1 MIVFKNVSKSYK
13 NTTVLKDISFTIEDG
28 DLVCLIGESGCGKTT
43 TLKMINK
50 LIMPTSGEII
60 INKQNIKKINSIKL
74 RRKMGYVIQ
83 QTGLF
88 SHMTIKE
95 NIEIIAKIIKMP
107 EEKRKKRVKE
117 MMTMIGLDE
126 KLLERYPNE
135 LSGGQL
141 QRIGIARAF
150 MTGPKIILMDEP
162 FSALDPM
169 SRTAL
174 QDELLKLQRKFHKT
188 IVFVTHDMDE
198 AIKLADK
205 IAIMDQGKL
214 IQYDTPENILKHPA
228 NDFVENFVG
237 KKRIWNS
244 PELIKVKDIMI
255 TRPITCKEEDSKFY
269 CINKMRMSK
278 VDSLMVIN
286 EEREL
291 LGILY
296 AESLSL
302 KNKKEKGIKSYI
314 ERDITTVKENDS
326 IVDLTKVVTD
336 TKSATIPVIDRN
348 NHLVGLITRSS
359 LITAL
364 SQQFIEED
372 EK

>member
-1 MIVFKNVSKSYK
+1 MIEFKGVSKSYK
-13 NTTVLKDISFTIEDG
+13 NVNVLKDISFKIEEG

-50 LIMPTSGEII
+50 LITPTTGEIT
-60 INKQNIKKINSIKL
+60 INKQNIKNINDIKL

-95 NIEIIAKIIKMP
+95 NIEIIAKIEKMS
-107 EEKRKKRVKE
+107 EEKRQKRVKE
-117 MMTMIGLDE
+117 MMEMVDLDE
-126 KLLERYPNE
+126 KLLDRYPSE

-150 MTGPKIILMDEP
+150 MTNPKIILMDEP

-174 QDELLKLQRKFHKT
+174 QDELLKIQRKFHKT

-214 IQYDTPENILKHPA
+214 VQYDTPENILKHPA
-228 NDFVENFVG
+228 NEFVKEFVG
-237 KKRIWNS
+237 HKRIWNS
-244 PELIKVKDIMI
+244 PEFIKVKDIMI

-269 CINKMRMSK
+269 CINKMRMNK
-278 VDSLMVIN
+278 VDSLMVVD
-286 EEREL
+286 EDKEL
-291 LGILY
+291 IGILY
-296 AESLSL
+296 AESLTL
-302 KNKKEKGIKSYI
+302 KKHKTKSIKDIIEK
-314 ERDITTVKENDS
+314 DIISVKENDT
-326 IVDLTKVVTD
+326 IVDLANIIKN
-336 TKSATIPVIDRN
+336 TKSATIPVVDRKS
-348 NHLVGLITRSS
+348 HLTGLITRSS
-359 LITAL
+359 LVTVL
-364 SQQFIEED
+364 SQQFVEED
-372 EK
+372 E

>member
-1 MIVFKNVSKSYK
+1 MIVFKDVSKSYK
-13 NTTVLKDISFTIEDG
+13 NVTVLKDISFTIKDG

-50 LIMPTSGEII
+50 LIAPTTGEII
-60 INKQNIKKINSIKL
+60 INKQNIKNINDIKL

-88 SHMTIKE
+88 SHMTIRE
-95 NIEIIAKIIKMP
+95 NIEIIAKIEKMP
-107 EEKRKKRVKE
+107 EDKREKRVKQ
-117 MMTMIGLDE
+117 MMDMVDLDE
-126 KLLERYPNE
+126 KLLDRYPNE

-150 MTGPKIILMDEP
+150 MTDPKIILMDEP

-205 IAIMDQGKL
+205 IAIMEKGEL
-214 IQYDTPENILKHPA
+214 IQYDTPEHILKHPA
-228 NDFVENFVG
+228 NDFVKQFVG
-237 KKRIWNS
+237 NKRIWNS
-244 PELIKVKDIMI
+244 PEFIKVKDIMI
-255 TRPITCKEEDSKFY
+255 TRPITCKEEDTKFY
-269 CINKMRMSK
+269 CINKMRMTK

-286 EEREL
+286 DEKEL

-296 AESLSL
+296 AESLTL
-302 KNKKEKGIKSYI
+302 KHHKGNGIKDVI
-314 ERDITTVKENDS
+314 ERDFVSVEENDS
-326 IVDLTKVVTD
+326 IVDLTKVVKS
-336 TKSATIPVIDRN
+336 TKSATIPVVDRKN
-348 NHLVGLITRSS
+348 RLTGLITRSS

-364 SQQFIEED
+364 SQQFVEED
-372 EK
+372 E

>member
-1 MIVFKNVSKSYK
+1 MIVFKDVSKSYK
-13 NTTVLKDISFTIEDG
+13 NLTVLKNISFTIDDG

-50 LIMPTSGEII
+50 LLTPTSGEIT
-60 INKQNIKKINSIKL
+60 INKQNIKAINDIEL

-88 SHMTIKE
+88 SHMTIRE
-95 NIEIIAKIIKMP
+95 NIEIIAKIEHMP
-107 EEKRKKRVKE
+107 EAKRQKRVKE
-117 MMTMIGLDE
+117 MMEMVDLDD
-126 KLLERYPNE
+126 KLLDRYPNE

-150 MTGPKIILMDEP
+150 MTDPKIILMDEP

-174 QDELLKLQRKFHKT
+174 QDELLKIQKKYHKT

-205 IAIMDQGKL
+205 IAIMDQGEL
-214 IQYDTPENILKHPA
+214 VQYDTPENILKHPA
-228 NDFVENFVG
+228 NEFVKNFVG
-237 KKRIWNS
+237 HKRIWNS
-244 PELIKVKDIMI
+244 PEYIKVKDIMI
-255 TRPITCKEEDSKFY
+255 TRPITCKEDDSKFY
-269 CINKMRMSK
+269 CINKMRMSR

-286 EEREL
+286 DERQL

-302 KNKKEKGIKSYI
+302 KNRKSKGIEDYI
-314 ERDITTVKENDS
+314 EKDFVSVKENDS
-326 IVDLTKVVTD
+326 IVDLAKIIKN
-336 TKSATIPVIDRN
+336 TKSATIPVVDNKKR
-348 NHLVGLITRSS
+348 LTGLITRSS

-364 SQQFIEED
+364 SQQFVEE

>member
-1 MIVFKNVSKSYK
+1 MIVFKDVCKSYK
-13 NTTVLKDISFTIEDG
+13 NITVLKNISFTIKDG

-50 LIMPTSGEII
+50 LISPTSGEIT
-60 INKQNIKKINSIKL
+60 INKKNIQKINEIKL

-88 SHMTIKE
+88 SHMTIRE
-95 NIEIIAKIIKMP
+95 NIEIIAKIEKIP
-107 EEKRKKRVKE
+107 IEKRNHRVKE
-117 MMTMIGLDE
+117 LMKMIDLDE
-126 KLLERYPNE
+126 NLLDRYPNE

-150 MTGPKIILMDEP
+150 MTDPKIILMDEP

-169 SRTAL
+169 SRTSL

-205 IAIMDQGKL
+205 IAIMEKGEL

-228 NDFVENFVG
+228 NDFVKEFVG
-237 KKRIWNS
+237 HKRIWNS
-244 PELIKVKDIMI
+244 PEFIKVKDIMI
-255 TRPITCKEEDSKFY
+255 TRPITCKDEDSKFY
-269 CINKMRMSK
+269 CINKMRMNR
-278 VDSLMVIN
+278 VDSLMVVN
-286 EEREL
+286 EEKEL
-291 LGILY
+291 IGILY
-296 AESLSL
+296 AESITL
-302 KNKKEKGIKSYI
+302 KHHKGKEIKDLI
-314 ERDITTVKENDS
+314 EKDFTKVKENDS
-326 IVDLTKVVTD
+326 IVDLAKLIKN
-336 TKSATIPVIDRN
+336 TKSATIPVVDKN
-348 NHLVGLITRSS
+348 NHLTGLITRSS

-364 SQQFIEED
+364 SQQFVEED
-372 EK
+372 E

>member
-1 MIVFKNVSKSYK
+1 MIVFKDVSKSYK
-13 NTTVLKDISFTIEDG
+13 NVTVLKNISLTIEDG

-50 LIMPTSGEII
+50 LISPTSGEIT
-60 INKQNIKKINSIKL
+60 INKQNIKNINDVKL

-88 SHMTIKE
+88 THMTIRE
-95 NIEIIAKIIKMP
+95 NIEIIAKIEKIP
-107 EEKRKKRVKE
+107 EEKRRKRVTE
-117 MMTMIGLDE
+117 MMKMVGLDE

-150 MTGPKIILMDEP
+150 MTDPKIILMDEP

-174 QDELLKLQRKFHKT
+174 QDELLRLQKKFHKT

-214 IQYDTPENILKHPA
+214 VQYDTPENILKHPA

-237 KKRIWNS
+237 HKRIWNS
-244 PELIKVKDIMI
+244 PEFIKVKDIMI
-255 TRPITCKEEDSKFY
+255 TRPITCKEYDTKFY
-269 CINKMRMSK
+269 CINKMRMTK
-278 VDSLMVIN
+278 VDSLMVID
-286 EEREL
+286 EERKL
-291 LGILY
+291 VGILY

-302 KNKKEKGIKSYI
+302 KNKKANTIKEYI
-314 ERDITTVKENDS
+314 EKDFVSVKENDS
-326 IVDLTKVVTD
+326 IVDLAKLIKD
-336 TKSATIPVIDRN
+336 TKSATIPVVDREKR
-348 NHLVGLITRSS
+348 LTGLITRSS

-364 SQQFIEED
+364 SQQFTEED
-372 EK
+372 E